1 MGAES
6 SRPHHFDR
14 PNARPRSSRHLR
26 AFHSRPGARALRTQP
41 LRLGHADNSRG
52 NPSAGKHSHSRSS
65 PSCRPVRHRT
75 TATGVEMEVDGRW
88 VAVPSHTLE
97 YRALEGD
104 TGESY
109 GAHWCGWIAPFSRN
123 YITRCAFLPPRLGA
137 LH

>member
-1 MGAES
+1 LAEKGLLVLAKLV
-6 SRPHHFDR
+6 FV
-14 PNARPRSSRHLR
+14 
-26 AFHSRPGARALRTQP
+26 ALTAVAIAP
-41 LRLGHADNSRG
+41 ALAHDIYVGVLNKNGKECCSGHD
-52 NPSAGKHSHSRSS
+52 
-65 PSCRPVRHRT
+65 CRPVRHRT